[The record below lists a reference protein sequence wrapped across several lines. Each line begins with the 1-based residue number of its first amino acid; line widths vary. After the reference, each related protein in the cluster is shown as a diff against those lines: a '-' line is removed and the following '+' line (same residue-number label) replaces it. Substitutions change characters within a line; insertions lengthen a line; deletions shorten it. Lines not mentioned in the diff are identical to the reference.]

1 MKCVILV
8 KNKKI
13 NIIILFYKIFHNF
26 LKLFNNN
33 FHYIIILFSILI

>member
-13 NIIILFYKIFHNF
+13 NIIFYEVYMFFMYNKYQIN
-26 LKLFNNN
+26 
-33 FHYIIILFSILI
+33 I